1 MPSHSL
7 HLLQP
12 LDVGCFVVLKWLYR
26 RQIKGLMQNGV
37 NYIDKQDFLE
47 AYYNAHIETINLANI

>member
-1 MPSHSL
+1 
-7 HLLQP
+7 
-12 LDVGCFVVLKWLYR
+12 
-26 RQIKGLMQNGV
+26 MQNGV